1 MATTDEHGAV
11 NAANDRSQATK
22 VGPASTSWFARTRR
36 DAGEA
41 KALLADIRFTPVTA
55 GIAIATMVVI
65 VAFVVH
71 FTHLQADL
79 SSARVSWWWIGAA
92 AVIAYGQY
100 VGFAISL
107 GGAAGRTLPPVR
119 TLQLEVAE
127 SVTTMATPESVGGL
141 ALTLRFL
148 KIQGLETPQAAAACG
163 LSAFVTTCSGA
174 VIIPVAGI
182 LAASTINV
190 SQLESDVPSGMWEL
204 ILAVVVVGGLVTAAV
219 KAPKFRHGIVNWFAK
234 AASYAREILSHPT
247 RGLVIIGGELLTVT
261 CQTACMVS
269 VLIALGAPIHVAAI
283 VVVVQLA
290 GAASNVVPVPGG
302 LGAPEAI
309 LIAGLAAMGVHHDQA
324 ILAAV
329 FYRLMTYW
337 TPTIPG
343 SYLLVDLFRR
353 NLV

>member
-261 CQTACMVS
+261 CQT
-269 VLIALGAPIHVAAI
+269 
-283 VVVVQLA
+283 
-290 GAASNVVPVPGG
+290 
-302 LGAPEAI
+302 
-309 LIAGLAAMGVHHDQA
+309 D
-324 ILAAV
+324 
-329 FYRLMTYW
+329 
-337 TPTIPG
+337 
-343 SYLLVDLFRR
+343 
-353 NLV
+353 